1 MAAGTAGTAA
11 AAGGGAVENGKME
24 KQPTNRTITKY
35 HPPLVLPP
43 PAPCLLQARK
53 IYSEK
58 YILQFSSDFGPQGAA
73 LATLVEQQSKGWG
86 GGCGDNTCV
95 TLSDSLQGGKEEGAS
110 RVWVGWRTNKTL
122 DKDFD
127 KINFID

>member
-1 MAAGTAGTAA
+1 M
-11 AAGGGAVENGKME
+11 GKW
-24 KQPTNRTITKY
+24 KSSQPTERLPSTI
-35 HPPLVLPP
+35 PPLVLPP

>member
-1 MAAGTAGTAA
+1 MQQQEEVERKESERGKRKISEEEAQSESCGCFSNCWLVAAGTAGTA

-35 HPPLVLPP
+35 HPPSRPAHPP
-43 PAPCLLQARK
+43 PCLLQARK

-73 LATLVEQQSKGWG
+73 LATLVEQQRKG
-86 GGCGDNTCV
+86 
-95 TLSDSLQGGKEEGAS
+95 
-110 RVWVGWRTNKTL
+110 
-122 DKDFD
+122 
-127 KINFID
+127 

>member
-1 MAAGTAGTAA
+1 M
-11 AAGGGAVENGKME
+11 GKW
-24 KQPTNRTITKY
+24 KSSQPTERLPSTIPSLILPY
-35 HPPLVLPP
+35 PP
-43 PAPCLLQARK
+43 PGLLQARK

-73 LATLVEQQSKGWG
+73 LATLVEQQSEGSG
-86 GGCGDNTCV
+86 GEWGDNTCV

-110 RVWVGWRTNKTL
+110 RVWVEWRTNKTL